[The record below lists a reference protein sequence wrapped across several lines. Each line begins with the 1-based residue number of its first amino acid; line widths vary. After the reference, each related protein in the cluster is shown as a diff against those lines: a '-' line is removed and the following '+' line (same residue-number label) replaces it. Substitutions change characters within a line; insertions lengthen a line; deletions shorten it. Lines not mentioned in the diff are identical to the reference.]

1 MILKFPEFIYYSYK
15 FSVLALKVLSEYP
28 TELDGIHLH
37 LKKVAATSK
46 PEKVGQGEKAGQS
59 DAGNEEEG
67 VVAENG
73 QYYVDSEKVERHSQF
88 LITTM
93 ASQNK
98 V

>member
-1 MILKFPEFIYYSYK
+1 M
-15 FSVLALKVLSEYP
+15 LSEYP
-28 TELDGIHLH
+28 TELDGINLH

-46 PEKVGQGEKAGQS
+46 QEKSGQGDKSGQS
-59 DAGNEEEG
+59 QAPTEDG
-67 VVAENG
+67 VVADNG

-98 V
+98 VHT